1 MDSPTALPEDG
12 GMANLTGPAVE
23 GGSVRPRPRPS
34 MIDVARLAGVAPM
47 TVSRVA
53 NGQPNVRPETRARV
67 LEAMASLGYRPNY
80 AARALATGRF
90 GTIGVITF
98 TLASYGNA
106 QTVAATAAAA
116 ERHGYSVTLLTA
128 QTHRQR
134 DVRGAFDRLIK
145 QAVDGVVVIME
156 ARLLDGSGLVLP
168 PDVPVVVADSGGA
181 SQYCVVDSDQVGGAR
196 LATEHLLDLGHG
208 TVWHIAGPRDS
219 FSASARREGWRST
232 LVAAG
237 VRPPRVLV
245 GDWTN
250 ESGYRHGRALAEDPG
265 VTAVFAA
272 NDQMGLGAMRAFH
285 EAGRGVP
292 GEISVVGFDDREDAN
307 SYWPPLTTVHQ
318 RFDEVG
324 RLCVESL
331 LHEIR
336 HDSGVLRTHIVPTSL
351 VVRRSTAPRRPQ
363 G

>member
-1 MDSPTALPEDG
+1 MGD
-12 GMANLTGPAVE
+12 MAKVTGPAAD
-23 GGSVRPRPRPS
+23 GNAARLPSRPS
-34 MIDVARLAGVAPM
+34 MIDVARLAGVAPI

-53 NGQPNVRPETRARV
+53 NGQSNVRPETRARV
-67 LEAMASLGYRPNY
+67 LEAMAGLGYQPNY

-106 QTVAATAAAA
+106 QTIAATAAAA
-116 ERHGYSVTLLTA
+116 ERQGYSVTLLTA
-128 QTHRQR
+128 HTHRQR
-134 DVRGAFDRLIK
+134 DVRGAFDQLIK

-156 ARLLDGSGLVLP
+156 ARLLDGSGLILP
-168 PDVPVVVADSGGA
+168 AAVPVVVADSGGA

-196 LATEHLLDLGHG
+196 LATGHLLDLGHR
-208 TVWHIAGPRDS
+208 TVWHIAGPDDS
-219 FSASARREGWRST
+219 FSASARREGWAST
-232 LVAAG
+232 LLAAG
-237 VRPPRVLV
+237 VRPPGALV

-250 ESGYRHGRALAEDPG
+250 ESGYRHGRTLARDPA

-272 NDQMGLGAMRAFH
+272 NDQMALGAMRAFH
-285 EAGRGVP
+285 EAGRAVP
-292 GEISVVGFDDREDAN
+292 EGISVVGFDDREDAD

-318 RFDEVG
+318 SFDEVG

-336 HDSGVLRTHIVPTSL
+336 HETGELRTHIVPTSL
-351 VVRRSTAPRRPQ
+351 VVRRSTAPARLTA
-363 G
+363 